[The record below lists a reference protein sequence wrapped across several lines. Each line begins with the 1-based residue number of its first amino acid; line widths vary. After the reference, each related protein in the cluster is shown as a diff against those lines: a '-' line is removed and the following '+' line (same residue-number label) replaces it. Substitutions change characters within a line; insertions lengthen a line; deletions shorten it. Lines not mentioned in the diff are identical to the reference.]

1 MPASGRQRRRRA
13 EESTNDG
20 GIVQVIFMFSGPVMS
35 MSMIDIWNLF
45 CLLWN
50 LQVTF
55 SRFFQ
60 TIWNNEIIERVKPI
74 GSNSLHYIACCLCK
88 ALGDFLM

>member
-35 MSMIDIWNLF
+35 MSD
-45 CLLWN
+45 
-50 LQVTF
+50 
-55 SRFFQ
+55 
-60 TIWNNEIIERVKPI
+60 
-74 GSNSLHYIACCLCK
+74 
-88 ALGDFLM
+88 